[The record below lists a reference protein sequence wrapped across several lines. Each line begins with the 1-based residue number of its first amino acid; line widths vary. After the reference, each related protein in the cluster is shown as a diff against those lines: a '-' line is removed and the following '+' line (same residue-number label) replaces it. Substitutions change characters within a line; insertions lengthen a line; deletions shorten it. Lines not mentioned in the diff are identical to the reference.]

1 MLSFLC
7 LISTLGYSQTITK
20 EYGDRFNIR
29 MVRQVEFL
37 EFRQKD
43 KSDTVVLWNRTN
55 PKMVRRSS
63 QRIIGNFYFMYNLTQ
78 EDSGEYTTRNKNGLV
93 MDTYNIV
100 VVGEYL

>member
-1 MLSFLC
+1 M
-7 LISTLGYSQTITK
+7 
-20 EYGDRFNIR
+20 
-29 MVRQVEFL
+29 MVREAELL

-55 PKMVRRSS
+55 PKMGQSS
-63 QRIIGNFYFMYNLTQ
+63 SRKTIGIFYLMYNLTQ

-100 VVGEYL
+100 VIGEYL